1 MCVCVCVCVDARV
14 FSGTFPEHKD
24 FDSDSSEQIQ
34 ALRRVLT
41 VYSWHNP
48 TLGYCQGLNMLA
60 AFGLLFLSEE
70 DTFWMLVDLID
81 FILPTVTSTLAHVPT
96 CILPYIQLSTLA
108 MSPRVF
114 YPIALNPIAHVPV
127 LPTTFL
133 PAPNCNTSPS
143 NTSS

>member
-1 MCVCVCVCVDARV
+1 VCVCVFVCVCVCVDAIV

-24 FDSDSSEQIQ
+24 FDSDSSEQIH

-81 FILPTVTSTLAHVPT
+81 FILPTVTPQ
-96 CILPYIQLSTLA
+96 P
-108 MSPRVF
+108 
-114 YPIALNPIAHVPV
+114 
-127 LPTTFL
+127 
-133 PAPNCNTSPS
+133 
-143 NTSS
+143 